1 MRAFLIDTRWYLIV
15 ILICTSLMICD
26 VEQPFVCLLIICM
39 SLEKYLWRSSAHF
52 SIRFFLLLNCVSC
65 LYILEMNPLSVTSL
79 TNTFSL
85 SLGCLFFFFF
95 MVSFVVQKLVSLIWS
110 HFFIFGFISVVLG
123 DWPTKILVLFIS
135 ENVLPMLSS
144 SFMVVCLM
152 FKSLSHFEFIF
163 VHDVRV
169 CSNFIDL
176 HAAVQL
182 S

>member
-95 MVSFVVQKLVSLIWS
+95 YGFLCCAKACKFDLVSFLYFWFYFCCLGRLTYKNIGLIYIREC
-110 HFFIFGFISVVLG
+110 FAYAV
-123 DWPTKILVLFIS
+123 
-135 ENVLPMLSS
+135 
-144 SFMVVCLM
+144 
-152 FKSLSHFEFIF
+152 FEFYGG
-163 VHDVRV
+163 VSYV
-169 CSNFIDL
+169 
-176 HAAVQL
+176 
-182 S
+182 